1 MTDFCQKFKPFP
13 SLFFNKTNV
22 EKVLLIFS
30 IDFFNNLKFFLFF
43 FLCQIKPRK
52 SVCQCSRSNEKLF
65 RL

>member
-30 IDFFNNLKFFLFF
+30 IDFFNNLKFFFF
-43 FLCQIKPRK
+43 FL
-52 SVCQCSRSNEKLF
+52 SN
-65 RL
+65 

>member
-43 FLCQIKPRK
+43 F
-52 SVCQCSRSNEKLF
+52 SVKLNLEKVFANVLDQ
-65 RL
+65 